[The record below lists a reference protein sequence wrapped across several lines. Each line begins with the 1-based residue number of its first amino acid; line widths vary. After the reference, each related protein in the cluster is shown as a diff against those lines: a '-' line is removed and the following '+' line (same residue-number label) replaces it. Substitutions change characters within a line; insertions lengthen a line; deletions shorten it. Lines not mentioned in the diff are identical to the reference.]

1 MSWLERDLNSNAL
14 VLFGRN
20 TATASLLMLRL
31 GVAIRRARI
40 RRQPSSKPHMTML
53 CDTRAVEDHVVKP
66 LCWAASE
73 FVLVLSHMGR
83 MRFE

>member
-1 MSWLERDLNSNAL
+1 MSRLGGDLYSIVL

-31 GVAIRRARI
+31 GVALRPAKN

-53 CDTRAVEDHVVKP
+53 CDARAVEDHVVKP

-73 FVLVLSHMGR
+73 FVLVLGHMGR
-83 MRFE
+83 MRYE